1 MPSVAAR
8 RSNALLSVDASKAA
22 DLSTMPGRM
31 VPLATGFESGHSIE
45 SARRALATRLQAA
58 GIEEPSLDA
67 RLLVGA
73 ALGLDLTGLVTQA
86 ARRFTPEEAKRLEGY
101 ARRRL
106 AHEPVARILGTREF
120 WGLPF
125 RLSEATLVPRPDT
138 ETVVE
143 LALEIF
149 RERAIAGRRPRIADI
164 GTGSG
169 AILLALLHEIPEAVG
184 VGTDLSLTALHTARS
199 NAAALGLADRAAFV
213 ACSYASA
220 LAGPFDLIVSN
231 PPYIPSAEIPKLDV
245 EVRAHDPHLALD
257 GGNDGYDAYRALIP
271 QAAERLLPGGA
282 LIVEAGQGQARTIET
297 LMAVATLS
305 IDRPPRADLA
315 GILRA
320 VSARKMPP

>member
-1 MPSVAAR
+1 
-8 RSNALLSVDASKAA
+8 
-22 DLSTMPGRM
+22 M
-31 VPLATGFESGHSIE
+31 VPLATGFGSGHSIE
-45 SARRALATRLQAA
+45 SARRALTARLQAA

-73 ALGLDLTGLVTQA
+73 ALGLDLTGLITQA
-86 ARRFTPEEAKRLEGY
+86 TRQLTPEETARLDGY
-101 ARRRL
+101 AQRRL

-149 RERAIAGRRPRIADI
+149 RERTIAGRRPRIADI

-169 AILLALLHEIPEAVG
+169 AILLALLHEIPEAFG

-199 NAAALGLADRAAFV
+199 NAAMLGLADRAAFV

-220 LAGPFDLIVSN
+220 LHGPFDLIVSN
-231 PPYIPSAEIPKLDV
+231 PPYIPGGEIPKLSI
-245 EVRAHDPHLALD
+245 EVREHDPHLALD
-257 GGNDGYDAYRALIP
+257 GGNDGYDAYRVLIP
-271 QAAERLLPGGA
+271 QAAERLAPGGA
-282 LIVEAGQGQARTIET
+282 LIVEAGQGQAEDIET
-297 LMAVATLS
+297 LMTAAALTV
-305 IDRPPRADLA
+305 DRPPRADLA

>member
-1 MPSVAAR
+1 
-8 RSNALLSVDASKAA
+8 
-22 DLSTMPGRM
+22 M
-31 VPLATGFESGHSIE
+31 VPLATGFDSGHSIE
-45 SARRALATRLQAA
+45 SARRALSARLQEA

-73 ALGLDLTGLVTQA
+73 VLGLDLTGLITQA
-86 ARRFTPEEAKRLEGY
+86 ARDLTPEEATRLEGY
-101 ARRRL
+101 AQRRL
-106 AHEPVARILGTREF
+106 AHEPVARILGVREF

-149 RERAIAGRRPRIADI
+149 RERTIPGRRPRIADI

-169 AILLALLHEIPEAVG
+169 AILLALLHEIPDAFG
-184 VGTDLSLTALHTARS
+184 VGTDLSLSALDTARA
-199 NAAALGLADRAAFV
+199 NADALGLADRAAFV

-220 LAGPFDLIVSN
+220 LGGPFDLIVSN
-231 PPYIPSAEIPKLDV
+231 PPYIPAGEIPKLSI
-245 EVRAHDPHLALD
+245 EVRNHDPHLALD

-271 QAAERLLPGGA
+271 QAAERLVPGGA
-282 LIVEAGQGQARTIET
+282 LIVEVGQGQAGNIET
-297 LMAVATLS
+297 LMAAAALS
-305 IDRPPRADLA
+305 IDRPPRSDLA
-315 GILRA
+315 GIARA

>member
-1 MPSVAAR
+1 MA
-8 RSNALLSVDASKAA
+8 
-22 DLSTMPGRM
+22 
-31 VPLATGFESGHSIE
+31 PLATGFETGHSIE

-73 ALGLDLTGLVTQA
+73 ALGLDLTALITQA
-86 ARRFTPEEAKRLEGY
+86 ARRITPEEAERLEGY
-101 ARRRL
+101 AQRRL
-106 AHEPVARILGTREF
+106 AHEPVARIVGTREF
-120 WGLPF
+120 WGLPL

-149 RERAIAGRRPRIADI
+149 RERQRSHPPRIADI

-169 AILLALLHEIPEAVG
+169 AILLALLHEIPDAFG

-199 NAAALGLADRAAFV
+199 NAGALGLADRAAFV
-213 ACSYASA
+213 ACSYAAA

-271 QAAERLLPGGA
+271 QAAERLVPGGA

-297 LMAVATLS
+297 LMAAAALS
-305 IDRPPRADLA
+305 IDRPPKADLA